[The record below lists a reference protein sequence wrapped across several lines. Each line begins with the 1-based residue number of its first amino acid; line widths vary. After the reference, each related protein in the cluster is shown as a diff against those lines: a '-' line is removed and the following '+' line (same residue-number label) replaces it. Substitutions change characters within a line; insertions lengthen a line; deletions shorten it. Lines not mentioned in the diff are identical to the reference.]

1 MGRRVM
7 ELSEEDRKKLADELI
22 KMDVTP
28 CRPCRRLEQRTKYA
42 VAWCIGFVSGMMAA
56 KGMKN

>member
-1 MGRRVM
+1 M
-7 ELSEEDRKKLADELI
+7 ELSEEDRKKLADEFI

-28 CRPCRRLEQRTKYA
+28 CRPCRWLEQRTKYA
-42 VAWCIGFVSGMMAA
+42 VAWCIGFVCGMMAA